1 MERQEKV
8 ALGWEKQKHKDCSIL
23 LDLFFKSVLR
33 NRIKRGVGGRLKRKG
48 VNGYKHS

>member
-1 MERQEKV
+1 MKLRDRKIV
-8 ALGWEKQKHKDCSIL
+8 AWMGKTKHKDCSIL

-48 VNGYKHS
+48 VNV